1 MEHARTRTRKR
12 ATGRVASHRPLVIQH
27 FLLESSSTVLVRDE
41 IPYRRQRRLHLR
53 ANPTPD
59 ISHLGR
65 LSWLLHLGL
74 GFGLGK
80 LEKSAKQKQYWIL
93 KCLQGGRDHPLA
105 GMWGGD
111 ALLPSTGAERNL
123 EIDAMLKGAAQ
134 KLLGQWG
141 CAKTHHTREVVL
153 LSTPH
158 GHAVCAGRVTR
169 CVQTSR
175 ASEQFNNTLSSLRP
189 RWCCYRSAS
198 PPQRWQTLPFATGKR
213 KSCPVLRSRGR
224 FV

>member
-1 MEHARTRTRKR
+1 VEHARTRTRKR

-111 ALLPSTGAERNL
+111 ALLPSTGADGEKPRNICDAERRSAETARPVGLCENAPYSRSGPPQHPPWPCCMRWTRDSVCSNEQSERAVQQHSEL
-123 EIDAMLKGAAQ
+123 AAP
-134 KLLGQWG
+134 
-141 CAKTHHTREVVL
+141 TMVL
-153 LSTPH
+153 LSLSKPTPEV
-158 GHAVCAGRVTR
+158 AD
-169 CVQTSR
+169 
-175 ASEQFNNTLSSLRP
+175 
-189 RWCCYRSAS
+189 
-198 PPQRWQTLPFATGKR
+198 ATIRDGQA
-213 KSCPVLRSRGR
+213 
-224 FV
+224 